1 MMEWQLHSVVSQEA
15 LASLEGLAF
24 GAPAGA
30 FVEVGVYRGGS
41 AERLDKIARE
51 QGRELYLFD
60 TFDGIPFQFPVDG
73 IPVGAFSD
81 TSADAIRKWFPK
93 AKVYAGIFPFT
104 LPDELEGI
112 AFAHV
117 DCDQYLSV
125 RSCIECLFPRMV
137 DGGVMLFDD
146 WRSLEGATIAVI
158 EGFGEDLPE
167 TPEGKAYAIKGRH
180 PCAYPRGIP

>member
-1 MMEWQLHSVVSQEA
+1 MMEWQLHSVVSLAA
-15 LASLEGLAF
+15 LGSLEGLAF
-24 GAPAGA
+24 SAPPGA

-60 TFDGIPFQFPVDG
+60 TFEGIPFQFPVDG

-81 TSADAIRKWFPK
+81 TSEAAIREWFPE
-93 AKVYAGIFPFT
+93 AKVYAGIFPTT
-104 LPDELEGI
+104 LPDDLGGI
-112 AFAHV
+112 AFVHV

-125 RSCIECLFPRMV
+125 RSCIECLFPRLV

-158 EGFGEDLPE
+158 EGFGEGLPE
-167 TPEGKAYAIKGRH
+167 TTEGKAYAIKGRH
-180 PCAYPRGIP
+180 PCAYPREAS